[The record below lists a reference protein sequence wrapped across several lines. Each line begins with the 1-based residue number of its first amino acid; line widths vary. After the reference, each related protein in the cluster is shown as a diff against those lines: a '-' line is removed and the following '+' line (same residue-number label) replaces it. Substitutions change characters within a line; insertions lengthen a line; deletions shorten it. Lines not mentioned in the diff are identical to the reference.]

1 MALPYELI
9 FVLDGSQPTAERAL
23 AVARGAGRAHQHR
36 VLDALFR
43 RGDGVDDRI
52 RSRCGRCDR
61 LTLPAYLQ
69 VEGCEIGKLVAALDA
84 ADIAVGYRDPRA
96 SSWFQTLRHRVF
108 HGLLHLVTRLSFR
121 DLGCNVRALKR
132 KVLEEVHLYGDQ
144 QRFLPLLAE
153 RQGFRVS
160 QIPVRQSNADR
171 RDEMY
176 RPRSYTRGL
185 LDIFN
190 VFFLIRFTKKPLRFF
205 GMIGVATFALGL
217 LELMYLI
224 FDRIYFH
231 HPLADRP
238 ALLLASLMIV
248 LGVQMFALGLLGEL
262 IIFTHAGGSKDYKVD
277 RVIQYAGPV
286 GPRLNPRRTAPSKR
300 QRFRHRFIRIRLE
313 DSRPGRDAKPIQNIS
328 QEIQPSRPSLSQNLR
343 SPANRQGIQSIG
355 AGVGAQGGNSP
366 GSRTSYG

>member
-1 MALPYELI
+1 MTFANTHSLVSVIVPVGERQTPIADLYAEYKSGLRLLGAPYELI
-9 FVLDGSQPTAERAL
+9 FVLDGLQPTAERAL
-23 AVARGAGRAHQHR
+23 LSLVEQGEPVTIVSLSRYFGEATALMIGFDHAAGD
-36 VLDALFR
+36 VI
-43 RGDGVDDRI
+43 V
-52 RSRCGRCDR
+52 
-61 LTLPAYLQ
+61 TLPAYLQ

-84 ADIAVGYRDPRA
+84 ADIAVGYRHPRA
-96 SSWFQTLRHRVF
+96 DSWFQTLRHRVF
-108 HGLLHLVTRLSFR
+108 HGLLHFVTRLNFR

-160 QIPVRQSNADR
+160 QIPVRQSKADR

-217 LELMYLI
+217 LELIYLI
-224 FDRIYFH
+224 FVRIYFH

-238 ALLLASLMIV
+238 ALLLGSLMIV

-277 RVIQYAGPV
+277 RVIQYASPV
-286 GPRLNPRRTAPSKR
+286 PALTESGNAPDKP
-300 QRFRHRFIRIRLE
+300 LE
-313 DSRPGRDAKPIQNIS
+313 DNAPT
-328 QEIQPSRPSLSQNLR
+328 SLHPY
-343 SPANRQGIQSIG
+343 PAS
-355 AGVGAQGGNSP
+355 
-366 GSRTSYG
+366 